1 MRYVLLS
8 SIGSGIYN
16 RVEKSKKYYAANYV
30 MGNDKKNEVVS
41 AYIYDALI
49 EFRKIDKII
58 FIGTAGSNW
67 FLMYEHLFDETSKI
81 KPKWEKKDEAYAE
94 TLLELNEAKPDPTN
108 PANIDK
114 NKTHPNLDVKE
125 VREKLQ
131 KLKDTMGDICMDIIV
146 LHYGITEEEM
156 NDNFKLLAEAKRLI
170 KEDDNLSF
178 DMTHSFRSLAFYELL
193 ALNFFKLSMKN
204 SKNIDFISYG
214 MLEYNSYN
222 EGKTPIID
230 QSPILRL
237 LEWTKAADEYK
248 RFGTTYLIDE
258 LINKKEMTYG
268 VDREAC
274 LALRRLGDMVTS
286 NNLEEIRN
294 MVSNCHRIVKK
305 GTTGNHATDFIF
317 KDIDD
322 RFGAA
327 LREGNKLEDRT
338 RLYIKVAQWHME
350 KKRYI
355 ASAITVV
362 ETMLNYC
369 DEIAGVSSENDDEK
383 KELRRALYSNYALEN
398 KVPIFAEF
406 VKNYNKIRELRNKL
420 CHAQKLS
427 NENELRDL
435 EEYINRVSDLFEGR
449 LVSNLSN
456 VEKLSE
462 TIIEVVKQNKE
473 NNG

>member
-1 MRYVLLS
+1 MSNVLLS

-16 RVEKSKKYYAANYV
+16 RVEKSKKYYTANYV

-81 KPKWEKKDEAYAE
+81 KSVLEKDEGYAE
-94 TLLELNEAKPDPTN
+94 TLLELNEAKPDPKN
-108 PANIDK
+108 PANVDK

-258 LINKKEMTYG
+258 LINKEEMTYG
-268 VDREAC
+268 VDRKAC
-274 LALRRLGDMVTS
+274 LALGRLGDMVTS

-294 MVSNCHRIVKK
+294 MVSNCHKIVEK
-305 GTTGNHATDFIF
+305 GTTGNHAIDFIF

-322 RFGAA
+322 IFGVA
-327 LREGNKLEDRT
+327 LRDENKLEDRT
-338 RLYIKVAQWHME
+338 RLYIKVARWHME

-355 ASAITVV
+355 ASVITIV
-362 ETMLNYC
+362 ETMLTYC
-369 DEIAGVSSENDDEK
+369 DEITGKINKKDDEK
-383 KELRRALYSNYALEN
+383 KELRRALNSNYALEKN
-398 KVPIFAEF
+398 DPVFIKF
-406 VKNYNKIRELRNKL
+406 VEIYNKIRGVRNKL
-420 CHAQKLS
+420 CHAQELKS
-427 NENELRDL
+427 ENELKEL
-435 EEYINRVSDLFEGR
+435 KEHIEKVSDLFEEDLINNKG
-449 LVSNLSN
+449 N

-462 TIIEVVKQNKE
+462 TIKEVIRQNKE
-473 NNG
+473 NKG

>member
-1 MRYVLLS
+1 MSNVLLS
-8 SIGSGIYN
+8 SIGSGTYDKKD
-16 RVEKSKKYYAANYV
+16 KSKKYHIANYV
-30 MGNDKKNEVVS
+30 LGDDKEKEVIS

-81 KPKWEKKDEAYAE
+81 KPVLEKDEAYAE
-94 TLLELNEAKPDPTN
+94 TLLELNEAKPDPKN

-258 LINKKEMTYG
+258 LINKEEMTYG

-274 LALRRLGDMVTS
+274 LALGRLGDMVTS
-286 NNLEEIRN
+286 NNLDEIRN
-294 MVSNCHRIVKK
+294 MVSNCHKIVEK
-305 GTTGNHATDFIF
+305 GTTGNHAIDFIF

-322 RFGAA
+322 IFGVA
-327 LREGNKLEDRT
+327 LRDENKLEDRT
-338 RLYIKVAQWHME
+338 RLYIKVARWHME

-355 ASAITVV
+355 ASVITIV

-369 DEIAGVSSENDDEK
+369 DEITGKINKKDDEK
-383 KELRRALYSNYALEN
+383 KELRRALNSNYALEKN
-398 KVPIFAEF
+398 DPVFIKF
-406 VKNYNKIRELRNKL
+406 VEIYNKIRGVRNKL
-420 CHAQKLS
+420 CHAQ
-427 NENELRDL
+427 ELKEKEL
-435 EEYINRVSDLFEGR
+435 KELKEHIEKVSALFEEDLINNVG
-449 LVSNLSN
+449 N

-462 TIIEVVKQNKE
+462 NIREVIQQNKE
-473 NNG
+473 NKG